1 MRHYEELVRK
11 DVDVNEYDRL
21 STIKLR
27 YKLRLRST
35 AFIAVLHFTVISETS
50 TMSIHVIQKPR

>member
-21 STIKLR
+21 STIKLKIQIKVKEHCF
-27 YKLRLRST
+27 YCCST
-35 AFIAVLHFTVISETS
+35 FHSNIRDFNNEYTCNS
-50 TMSIHVIQKPR
+50 